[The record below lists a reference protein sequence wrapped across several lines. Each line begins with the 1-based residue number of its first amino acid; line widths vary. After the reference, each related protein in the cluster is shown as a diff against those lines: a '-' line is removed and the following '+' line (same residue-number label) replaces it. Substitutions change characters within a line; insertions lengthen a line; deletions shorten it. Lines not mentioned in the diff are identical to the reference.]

1 MRFQLFTPCESLKK
15 FVRHF
20 VISEAEEA
28 QCYPVLPDTAL
39 VMGFQYRGGLTHIR
53 DDIAKPLAK
62 AGITGLLDGCRLFRN
77 QMGTGTILVVFRE
90 TGLAAFVRQPVHEL
104 FDQSLALDQLFPR
117 QAIADTE
124 ERLAEAIDDTGRLRV
139 VEDFLLAHLSPLK
152 ADPLVEAALSHIH
165 HSSGNIRIGDLA
177 RALHSSQSPL
187 EKRFRSKVGATPKKF
202 AGIVRMK
209 TMIVA
214 LQQRRD
220 RHYLDAY
227 YDQAHFIKDF
237 KRFTSMTPEEWL
249 RVR

>member
-1 MRFQLFTPCESLKK
+1 MRFQLFAPCDRLKP

-53 DDIAKPLAK
+53 DDIAQPLAK
-62 AGITGLLDGCRLFRN
+62 AGITGLLDGYRLFRN
-77 QMGTGTILVVFRE
+77 QMGTGTVLVVFRE

-124 ERLAEAIDDTGRLRV
+124 ERLAAANDDTGRIRV
-139 VEDFLLAHLSPLK
+139 VEGFLLPHLSPPK
-152 ADPLVEAALSHIH
+152 TDPLVEAALDHIH
-165 HSSGNIRIGDLA
+165 RLSGDIRIGELA

-187 EKRFRSKVGATPKKF
+187 EKRFRRSVGATPKKF
-202 AGIVRMK
+202 AGIVRIK
-209 TMIVA
+209 TMITA

-249 RVR
+249 RVK